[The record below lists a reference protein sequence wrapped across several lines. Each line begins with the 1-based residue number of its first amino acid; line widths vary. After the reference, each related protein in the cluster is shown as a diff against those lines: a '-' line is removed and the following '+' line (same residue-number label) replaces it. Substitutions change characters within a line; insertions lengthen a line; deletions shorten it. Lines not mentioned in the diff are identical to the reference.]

1 MDWMDCSGPIWTE
14 NWFGMD
20 LMDGSGPSRPKLT
33 EWLEVD
39 RNRPKWTE
47 INWMDQSGSNG
58 HKWTKLEW
66 MDQNKSKCYTDVT
79 QQKWKK

>member
-1 MDWMDCSGPIWTE
+1 MDCSGPIWTE

-20 LMDGSGPSRPKLT
+20 LVDGSGPSRPKLT

-47 INWMDQSGSNG
+47 IN
-58 HKWTKLEW
+58 
-66 MDQNKSKCYTDVT
+66 
-79 QQKWKK
+79 